1 MNNFNIQRAR
11 NTVKCADGFQMS
23 VQASEHHY
31 CSPKASGWNTQ
42 YTSVEIG
49 FPTEKVED
57 LMRYI
62 DEEESDPTNTV
73 YTYVPAVIVC
83 KIIPMYNAR
92 FDLKTVTHLS
102 NPLFPILYKSHTIV
116 VYFRHLTQVHTV
128 SQYGFL
134 CEARII
140 YMVMNSTILP

>member
-83 KIIPMYNAR
+83 KIIANHGNMIEGEIPNMVIKPPANGDIDNTHNAEK
-92 FDLKTVTHLS
+92 FEKENKDV
-102 NPLFPILYKSHTIV
+102 N
-116 VYFRHLTQVHTV
+116 
-128 SQYGFL
+128 
-134 CEARII
+134 
-140 YMVMNSTILP
+140 

>member
-1 MNNFNIQRAR
+1 MVRKEKIMNNFNIQRAR

-83 KIIPMYNAR
+83 KIIANHGNMIEGEIPNMVIKPPANGDIDNTHNAEK
-92 FDLKTVTHLS
+92 FEK
-102 NPLFPILYKSHTIV
+102 
-116 VYFRHLTQVHTV
+116 
-128 SQYGFL
+128 
-134 CEARII
+134 EE
-140 YMVMNSTILP
+140 

>member
-62 DEEESDPTNTV
+62 DEEESDPTDTV

-83 KIIPMYNAR
+83 KIIANHGNMIEGEIPNMVIKPPANGDIDNTHNAEK
-92 FDLKTVTHLS
+92 FEKENDNV
-102 NPLFPILYKSHTIV
+102 N
-116 VYFRHLTQVHTV
+116 
-128 SQYGFL
+128 
-134 CEARII
+134 
-140 YMVMNSTILP
+140 